1 MLRRI
6 LVPMIALAWLPLAA
20 AAQQAAVPGPGPQE
34 LMQDTAQ
41 RMVDALDEDRE
52 GFRKDPQRVS
62 TLVDQILLPHFD
74 TQYSAQLVLGKH
86 WRWPTSRRTG

>member
-41 RMVDALDEDRE
+41 RMVDALDQDRE
-52 GFRKDPQRVS
+52 GSMEEKKKEGYF
-62 TLVDQILLPHFD
+62 
-74 TQYSAQLVLGKH
+74 
-86 WRWPTSRRTG
+86 